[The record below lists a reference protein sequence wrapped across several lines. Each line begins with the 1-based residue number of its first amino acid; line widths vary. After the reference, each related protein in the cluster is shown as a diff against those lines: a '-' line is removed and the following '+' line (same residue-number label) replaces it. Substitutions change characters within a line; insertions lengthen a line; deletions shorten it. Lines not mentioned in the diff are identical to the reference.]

1 MDKVFRSRDQELAD
15 IIFNENAQPILVKP
29 PAPESEP
36 EPEPE
41 LEPEPKPEPEPE
53 PERNSDPP
61 PIAARVDFESE
72 LLGLVRAQNKMISDI
87 RTCAIFFALT
97 TIVLFFFGWVIGA
110 LR

>member
-15 IIFNENAQPILVKP
+15 IIFNETAQPILVKP
-29 PAPESEP
+29 PAPEP
-36 EPEPE
+36 EPV
-41 LEPEPKPEPEPE
+41 PEPEPE

-72 LLGLVRAQNKMISDI
+72 LLGLVRAQNKMIRDI

>member
-15 IIFNENAQPILVKP
+15 LVFKENAQPIPVAP
-29 PAPESEP
+29 PAPD
-36 EPEPE
+36 
-41 LEPEPKPEPEPE
+41 PEPE
-53 PERNSDPP
+53 PERNSDPL

>member
-15 IIFNENAQPILVKP
+15 LVFKENDQPIPVAP
-29 PAPESEP
+29 PAPD
-36 EPEPE
+36 
-41 LEPEPKPEPEPE
+41 PEPE